1 MNDHSDP
8 NPGDP
13 NQDDPNQND
22 PNQNDLNQDVPN
34 QNDPNQDEANP
45 GDNNPGEPKRSEGRR
60 HRRPDD
66 GEPMESGVLPEDF
79 GRRLER
85 LKEASGLSWR
95 GLGRALGV
103 DPKRL
108 GQWRKGVEP
117 CGGAMHSIHRFASRM
132 PGGWAIIM
140 GEDYQ
145 TSFFDEDVEDDD
157 VEVDEEDKQGDE
169 EEDREEDPDG

>member
-8 NPGDP
+8 GENNEKKP
-13 NQDDPNQND
+13 N
-22 PNQNDLNQDVPN
+22 
-34 QNDPNQDEANP
+34 
-45 GDNNPGEPKRSEGRR
+45 RSRR
-60 HRRPDD
+60 QRRQPD
-66 GEPMESGVLPEDF
+66 GFQPMEDGVLPEDF

-85 LKEASGLSWR
+85 LKELSGLSWR
-95 GLGRALGV
+95 ALGRMLGV

-108 GQWRKGVEP
+108 GQWRNGVEP

-145 TSFFDEDVEDDD
+145 PGFFDDEDVEDDD
-157 VEVDEEDKQGDE
+157 ADVNVGEEQEVNEEDGQGA
-169 EEDREEDPDG
+169 PDC

>member
-8 NPGDP
+8 NPRRAAQPSG
-13 NQDDPNQND
+13 
-22 PNQNDLNQDVPN
+22 
-34 QNDPNQDEANP
+34 
-45 GDNNPGEPKRSEGRR
+45 GR
-60 HRRPDD
+60 HNRPAD
-66 GEPMESGVLPEDF
+66 GTEPMETGCLPEDF
-79 GRRLER
+79 AQRLER

-108 GQWRKGVEP
+108 GHWRRGVEP

-132 PGGWAIIM
+132 PGGTEIVM

-145 TSFFDEDVEDDD
+145 MSFFEEEDDD
-157 VEVDEEDKQGDE
+157 VDVQEDRKVDEEDE
-169 EEDREEDPDG
+169 EEEDPDG

>member
-8 NPGDP
+8 NPGD
-13 NQDDPNQND
+13 NNAD
-22 PNQNDLNQDVPN
+22 DLNRN
-34 QNDPNQDEANP
+34 ESNP
-45 GDNNPGEPKRSEGRR
+45 SEGRH
-60 HRRPDD
+60 HRQPDG
-66 GEPMESGVLPEDF
+66 GEPMEDGVLPEDF

-85 LKEASGLSWR
+85 LKDASGLSWR

-108 GQWRKGVEP
+108 GQWRNGVEP

-145 TSFFDEDVEDDD
+145 PSFFDEEEDVEDDD
-157 VEVDEEDKQGDE
+157 VDAEESGEVNEEDG
-169 EEDREEDPDG
+169 EEDLDG

>member
-8 NPGDP
+8 NPD
-13 NQDDPNQND
+13 
-22 PNQNDLNQDVPN
+22 DLNP
-34 QNDPNQDEANP
+34 
-45 GDNNPGEPKRSEGRR
+45 SEGR
-60 HRRPDD
+60 HGPPPD
-66 GEPMESGVLPEDF
+66 GTEPMETGCLPEDF
-79 GRRLER
+79 GQRLEH

-108 GQWRKGVEP
+108 GHWRRGVEP

-132 PGGWAIIM
+132 PGGPQILM

-145 TSFFDEDVEDDD
+145 LSFFQGEEQEPQEDDGVDVEEKH
-157 VEVDEEDKQGDE
+157 EVDEDE
-169 EEDREEDPDG
+169 EEDLDG

>member
-1 MNDHSDP
+1 MNDHSE
-8 NPGDP
+8 
-13 NQDDPNQND
+13 PNQNE
-22 PNQNDLNQDVPN
+22 PNP
-34 QNDPNQDEANP
+34 
-45 GDNNPGEPKRSEGRR
+45 SEGR
-60 HRRPDD
+60 HGPPPD
-66 GEPMESGVLPEDF
+66 GSGPMEDGVLPEDF

-117 CGGAMHSIHRFASRM
+117 CGGAMHSIHRFGSRM
-132 PGGWAIIM
+132 PGGQEILM

-145 TSFFDEDVEDDD
+145 PSFFDE
-157 VEVDEEDKQGDE
+157 EEDEGDDAE
-169 EEDREEDPDG
+169 VNVEEEREEDEEDREEDPDG